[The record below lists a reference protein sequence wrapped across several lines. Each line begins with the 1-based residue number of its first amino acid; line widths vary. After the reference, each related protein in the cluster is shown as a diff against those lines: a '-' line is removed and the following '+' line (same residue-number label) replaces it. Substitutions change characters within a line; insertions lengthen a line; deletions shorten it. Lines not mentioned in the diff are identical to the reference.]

1 MNSSRALLLVGV
13 LASAPL
19 NAQSIIEFV
28 PRVCSPTI
36 HEQPKGPFALHVFC
50 GDASRTDVAV
60 FLTKLDNRLSRK
72 YGPGRRY
79 WLGEPWASDVTTY
92 AWLEDGKHMLV
103 ATSYI
108 CGTGAVYLLNLE
120 TQQFEVKKPIP
131 NGACLASLRQI
142 NDNQIV
148 VGVTNCKSK
157 EEHKVEFAI

>member
-1 MNSSRALLLVGV
+1 MNYSRGLLLLGV
-13 LASAPL
+13 LVSAPL
-19 NAQSIIEFV
+19 SAQNIIEV
-28 PRVCSPTI
+28 IPRVCSPNI
-36 HEQPKGPFALHVFC
+36 HEQPNGPFALHVFC
-50 GDASRTDVAV
+50 GDASRTNVAV
-60 FLTKLDNRLSRK
+60 FLTKLDNRLSGK
-72 YGPGRRY
+72 YGLGRRY

-108 CGTGAVYLLNLE
+108 YGTGSVYLLDLE

-142 NDNQIV
+142 NDKKIA
-148 VGVTNCKSK
+148 VGVTDCEGK